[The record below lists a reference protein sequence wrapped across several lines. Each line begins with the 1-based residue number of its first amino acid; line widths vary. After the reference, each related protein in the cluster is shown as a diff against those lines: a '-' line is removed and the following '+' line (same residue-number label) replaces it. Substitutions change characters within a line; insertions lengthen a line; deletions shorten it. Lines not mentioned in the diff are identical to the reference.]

1 MTMKKWIKLIGF
13 SFLVIFLL
21 LVIVLAVPFKERPIQ
36 ELESS
41 MLLGYYQLGRFEDR
55 LIVFENGSVLLAGG
69 GDVEGD
75 FFYTTLSNSELK
87 TINDF
92 IQNKQYKVKRKS
104 NLDVTKGY
112 SVFNQLFIKIN
123 GKTIVIEEDIVI
135 YPTIN
140 RLLEFRH
147 LNKA

>member
-1 MTMKKWIKLIGF
+1 MKKWIKLIGF

>member
-1 MTMKKWIKLIGF
+1 MKKWIKLIGF

-140 RLLEFRH
+140 RLLEVRH

>member
-1 MTMKKWIKLIGF
+1 MKKWIKLIGF

-36 ELESS
+36 ELDSS

-140 RLLEFRH
+140 RLLEVRH

>member
-1 MTMKKWIKLIGF
+1 MKKWIKLIGF

-112 SVFNQLFIKIN
+112 SVFNQLFIRIN

>member
-1 MTMKKWIKLIGF
+1 M
-13 SFLVIFLL
+13 
-21 LVIVLAVPFKERPIQ
+21 
-36 ELESS
+36 
-41 MLLGYYQLGRFEDR
+41 
-55 LIVFENGSVLLAGG
+55 AGG

-112 SVFNQLFIKIN
+112 SVFNQLFIRIN

>member
-140 RLLEFRH
+140 RLLEVRH

>member
-1 MTMKKWIKLIGF
+1 MKKWIKLIGF

-135 YPTIN
+135 YTTIN
-140 RLLEFRH
+140 RLLEVRH